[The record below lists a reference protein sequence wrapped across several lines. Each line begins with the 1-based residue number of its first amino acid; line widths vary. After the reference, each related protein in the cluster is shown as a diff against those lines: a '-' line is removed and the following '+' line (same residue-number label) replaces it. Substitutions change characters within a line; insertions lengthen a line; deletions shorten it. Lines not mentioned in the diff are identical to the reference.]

1 MFILDL
7 KFTDMKSFTLLIIG
21 LGLMFISSC
30 GNPADKMKENT
41 QEEVNEITIA
51 ETDLFNGVKI
61 MEFLRNKIKFI
72 QDANELF
79 LKGVDAY
86 KNKKDLDSA
95 NYYFVHSI
103 LKEPSA
109 KAYYDLGNVLKD
121 QGSYDKAHRAY
132 DMAEQLD
139 FEPFSNILYKRAAT
153 YALMDN
159 EVKSA
164 EYIEYALQAGFNNM
178 DQLNKDKDFDLLR
191 NNYKMTEAVKRG
203 LRGMSDPD
211 KLFWLQYKRQ
221 FPKAELPITLK
232 WRISQQERYD
242 ADFIS
247 YDFEKYIAEMRDEK
261 FSREVSRGFYYTA
274 NVFENDHIVA
284 LVYMTKDEYMDEAS
298 PVLYRLATYTQEGR
312 LIDKKIIGGQ
322 EEYEDLIRQATISQG
337 GIVDVVVYEPN
348 YEKDPKEK
356 GYWENPIISLT
367 EKSKLQYHIGAYG
380 KIDLVF
386 EQEIDEKSSK
396 VIELD
401 VAQNHDE

>member
-1 MFILDL
+1 
-7 KFTDMKSFTLLIIG
+7 MKSTALLIASFGFLI
-21 LGLMFISSC
+21 LTSC
-30 GNPADKMKENT
+30 GNPADKVTNN
-41 QEEVNEITIA
+41 QDEVISDITIA
-51 ETDLFNGVKI
+51 ESDLFNGVKI
-61 MEFLRNKIKFI
+61 VEFLRNKIKFV

-121 QGSYDKAHRAY
+121 QGQYEKAHDAY

-153 YALMDN
+153 YALM
-159 EVKSA
+159 EQETKSA
-164 EYIEYALQAGFNNM
+164 EYLEFALQAGFNNM

-191 NNYKMTEAVKRG
+191 SNYQMTEAVKRG

-221 FPKAELPITLK
+221 FPKAALPITLK
-232 WRISQQERYD
+232 WRITQQERYD

-247 YDFEKYIAEMRDEK
+247 YDFEKYISEMRDEK
-261 FSREVSRGFYYTA
+261 FSREVSKGFYYTA
-274 NVFENDHIVA
+274 NVFENDNIVA
-284 LVYMTKDEYMDEAS
+284 LVYMTKDEYMDDAS

-322 EEYEDLIRQATISQG
+322 EDYEDVIREATISDA
-337 GIVDVVVYEPN
+337 GIVDVTLYSPN
-348 YEKDPKEK
+348 YENDPKDK
-356 GYWENPIISLT
+356 GYWENPIVSLT
-367 EKSKLQYHIGAYG
+367 EQGKMQYHIGLYG
-380 KIDLVF
+380 KIELVF
-386 EQEIDEKSSK
+386 DRDVEQESAKTIT
-396 VIELD
+396 LD